1 MSLQQGPVGGARVT
15 LLTGGLVVLMLAVF
29 AGAGILVRKSEPV
42 TSVAPAA
49 SKAPEVTPSRNPR
62 RQPDVDVG
70 KPLGNGVFVEI
81 AKGWTQGKADYR
93 SMRALSLD
101 RGAVAVFYAGINPMP
116 SLPLLLPDAKAFAD
130 YEGFYGL
137 RTARVRTLP
146 LPNLNVVEAA
156 SIGFT
161 GRRKKGDATYS
172 LGGECVRLRGVPT
185 VNDISLSVCYA
196 AYAQDLDTVRVEVQQ
211 MIASAAGS
219 I

>member
-93 SMRALSLD
+93 SMRALYLD

-116 SLPLLLPDAKAFAD
+116 W
-130 YEGFYGL
+130 
-137 RTARVRTLP
+137 VRKVP